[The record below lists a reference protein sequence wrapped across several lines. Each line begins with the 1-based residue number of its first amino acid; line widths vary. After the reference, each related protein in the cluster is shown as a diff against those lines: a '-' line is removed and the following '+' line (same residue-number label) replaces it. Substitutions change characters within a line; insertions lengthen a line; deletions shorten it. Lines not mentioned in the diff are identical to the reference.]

1 MTDNNIKS
9 FERVAKKYNVQ
20 FAVKKDKTEKPP
32 KHIVLFKGKDADVIT
47 QAFKEFVKVNEKK
60 HNRISVKEK
69 LAQFRER
76 LGKDKN
82 RERAREHQKDRGQ
95 SL

>member
-1 MTDNNIKS
+1 MI
-9 FERVAKKYNVQ
+9 A
-20 FAVKKDKTEKPP
+20 
-32 KHIVLFKGKDADVIT
+32 

-60 HNRISVKEK
+60 RGRVSVREK
-69 LAQFRER
+69 LAEFREL

-82 RERAREHQKDRGQ
+82 RERSREKNKDRGQ

>member
-1 MTDNNIKS
+1 MRRN
-9 FERVAKKYNVQ
+9 VA
-20 FAVKKDKTEKPP
+20 E
-32 KHIVLFKGKDADVIT
+32 
-47 QAFKEFVKVNEKK
+47 
-60 HNRISVKEK
+60 
-69 LAQFRER
+69 FREL

>member
-1 MTDNNIKS
+1 MILSN
-9 FERVAKKYNVQ
+9 R
-20 FAVKKDKTEKPP
+20 
-32 KHIVLFKGKDADVIT
+32 
-47 QAFKEFVKVNEKK
+47 FKEFVKVNEKK
-60 HNRISVKEK
+60 HDRISVKEK
-69 LAQFRER
+69 LAEFREQ

>member
-1 MTDNNIKS
+1 M
-9 FERVAKKYNVQ
+9 
-20 FAVKKDKTEKPP
+20 
-32 KHIVLFKGKDADVIT
+32 
-47 QAFKEFVKVNEKK
+47 KVNEKK
-60 HNRISVKEK
+60 RGRISVREK
-69 LAQFRER
+69 LAEFRQI

>member
-1 MTDNNIKS
+1 M
-9 FERVAKKYNVQ
+9 
-20 FAVKKDKTEKPP
+20 
-32 KHIVLFKGKDADVIT
+32 IT

-60 HNRISVKEK
+60 RGRVSVREK
-69 LAQFRER
+69 LAEFREL

-82 RERAREHQKDRGQ
+82 RERAREHQKDSGQ

>member
-1 MTDNNIKS
+1 M
-9 FERVAKKYNVQ
+9 
-20 FAVKKDKTEKPP
+20 
-32 KHIVLFKGKDADVIT
+32 KG
-47 QAFKEFVKVNEKK
+47 NEKK
-60 HNRISVKEK
+60 RSKVSVKEK
-69 LAQFRER
+69 REEFREL